1 MRIYEDLID
10 LKGGETMLK
19 FLEEAKPMRG
29 CVHLEIKKG
38 GKIISTEDD
47 HNLIVTG
54 GRAKLARLMGGGYGG
69 HITQVGVGEGTNAA
83 SESDTGLTNCVKV
96 NVESATYEG
105 TSVKFNFCV
114 GTGQANGLNV
124 REFGLFFADGTMFSR
139 RVRQSVIGKESDIEI
154 TGYWEI
160 YL

>member
-1 MRIYEDLID
+1 MESKQSQRN
-10 LKGGETMLK
+10 MLNIK
-19 FLEEAKPMRG
+19 ERMEGMRG
-29 CVHLEIKKG
+29 NVHLCIKKN
-38 GKIISTEDD
+38 GKVIHEEDD

-54 GRAKLARLMGGGYGG
+54 GRAKLARLMGGGYDG
-69 HITQVGVGEGTNAA
+69 HIAKVGVGEGGNAV
-83 SESDTGLTNCVKV
+83 SESDTGLTNGVLV
-96 NVESATYEG
+96 DIESVDYEG

-124 REFGLFFADGTMFSR
+124 REFGLFFADGTMFSH

-154 TGYWEI
+154 TGFWEI

>member
-1 MRIYEDLID
+1 MEALHSQHNV
-10 LKGGETMLK
+10 LKIKERMEGL
-19 FLEEAKPMRG
+19 RG
-29 CVHLEIKKG
+29 NVHLCIKRNGEI
-38 GKIISTEDD
+38 IREEDD

-54 GRAKLARLMGGGYGG
+54 GRAKLARLMGGSYDG
-69 HITQVGVGEGTNAA
+69 HISQVGVGEGTNPV
-83 SESDTGLTNCVKV
+83 SESDTSLTNGVLV
-96 NVESATYEG
+96 NIESAVYEG